1 MREIIKKENK
11 NQEFFDLCKYIEKEI
26 FKYDENQKLKQA
38 SCLQL
43 RGLVNGKDFGHR
55 EYNGESKYPIKSV
68 LIAFQI
74 NKNKILNSIQGKN
87 FTNEISQMRY
97 ICKIIE
103 NDIPNIYMRLKNAE
117 KAQESI
123 QNIDTD
129 ILSHNGGTYQKK
141 TEDLKNERLNEL
153 W

>member
-1 MREIIKKENK
+1 MREIRKKENK
-11 NQEFFDLCKYIEKEI
+11 NQEFFDLCKYIEREI

-97 ICKIIE
+97 IYVKLLKMIF
-103 NDIPNIYMRLKNAE
+103 PIY
-117 KAQESI
+117 I
-123 QNIDTD
+123 
-129 ILSHNGGTYQKK
+129 
-141 TEDLKNERLNEL
+141 
-153 W
+153 

>member
-1 MREIIKKENK
+1 
-11 NQEFFDLCKYIEKEI
+11 
-26 FKYDENQKLKQA
+26 
-38 SCLQL
+38 
-43 RGLVNGKDFGHR
+43 
-55 EYNGESKYPIKSV
+55 
-68 LIAFQI
+68 
-74 NKNKILNSIQGKN
+74 
-87 FTNEISQMRY
+87 MRY

-123 QNIDTD
+123 QNMDTD